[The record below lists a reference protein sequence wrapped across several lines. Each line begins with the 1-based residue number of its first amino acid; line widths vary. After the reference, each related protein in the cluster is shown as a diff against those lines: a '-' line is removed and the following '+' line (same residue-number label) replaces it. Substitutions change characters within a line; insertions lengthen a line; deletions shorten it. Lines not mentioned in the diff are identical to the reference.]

1 MEKNTYGQSIMR
13 TGSCNNRNKSIDI
26 AKGLLILCVVIG
38 HGTQN
43 QSLSDFMYRFHMP
56 LFLILSGC
64 FLKKVE
70 DVETYAKMKATR
82 LLTPYLIYMAIDF
95 LIFDHLHSFNRIIH
109 YLYGGRFINGVYW
122 YITSLY
128 IALVATAILL
138 KKLNKKQLVVIGIVG
153 GVIAI
158 IESNTIGSIS
168 LLKRPGIP
176 FDADVSL
183 LVLSYLI
190 VGYILKDKIVDLFQ
204 RKSFKLDIM
213 AVGVAAVLI
222 LEHLLMET
230 YGIPR
235 QIDMKLVVY
244 TNPISVYII
253 PVLYGFVIA
262 RLSAFIERNCERM
275 SRCLSYVGSITI
287 PIMFLHEPLN
297 RFCLLSNY
305 LLIYL
310 LIGMGIPVLLSIIV
324 SKFECCKYFGIP
336 KRKIVVP
343 DIGDK
348 E

>member
-1 MEKNTYGQSIMR
+1 MEKNIYDQSIMR

-70 DVETYAKMKATR
+70 DVETYAKMKANR
-82 LLTPYLIYMAIDF
+82 LLIPYLIYMAIDF
-95 LIFDHLHSFNRIIH
+95 LLFDHLHNFNRIIH

-128 IALVATAILL
+128 IALIAAVILL
-138 KKLNKKQLVVIGIVG
+138 DKFNKKQLMVIGIVVG
-153 GVIAI
+153 GTAI
-158 IESNTIGSIS
+158 IESNIIDSIS

-190 VGYILKDKIVDLFQ
+190 VGYIIKDRIVALFQ
-204 RKSFKLDIM
+204 RQSLKLDVI
-213 AVGVAAVLI
+213 AIGVIVLLI
-222 LEHLLMET
+222 LEHLLMEK
-230 YGIPR
+230 YGVSR

-244 TNPISVYII
+244 KNPISVYII
-253 PVLYGFVIA
+253 PALYGFAIA
-262 RLSAFIERNCERM
+262 RLSAFIEKNCGRL

-310 LIGMGIPVLLSIIV
+310 LIGMGIPVLFSITV

>member
-95 LIFDHLHSFNRIIH
+95 LIFEHLHSFNRIIH

-153 GVIAI
+153 GGD
-158 IESNTIGSIS
+158 SN
-168 LLKRPGIP
+168 
-176 FDADVSL
+176 
-183 LVLSYLI
+183 
-190 VGYILKDKIVDLFQ
+190 
-204 RKSFKLDIM
+204 
-213 AVGVAAVLI
+213 
-222 LEHLLMET
+222 
-230 YGIPR
+230 
-235 QIDMKLVVY
+235 
-244 TNPISVYII
+244 N
-253 PVLYGFVIA
+253 
-262 RLSAFIERNCERM
+262 
-275 SRCLSYVGSITI
+275 
-287 PIMFLHEPLN
+287 
-297 RFCLLSNY
+297 
-305 LLIYL
+305 
-310 LIGMGIPVLLSIIV
+310 
-324 SKFECCKYFGIP
+324 
-336 KRKIVVP
+336 
-343 DIGDK
+343 
-348 E
+348 

>member
-1 MEKNTYGQSIMR
+1 MR

-70 DVETYAKMKATR
+70 DVETYAKMKANR
-82 LLTPYLIYMAIDF
+82 LLIPYLIYMAIDF
-95 LIFDHLHSFNRIIH
+95 LLFDHLHNFNRIIH

-128 IALVATAILL
+128 IALIAAVILL
-138 KKLNKKQLVVIGIVG
+138 DKFNKKQLMVIGIVVG
-153 GVIAI
+153 GTAI
-158 IESNTIGSIS
+158 IESNIIDSIS

-190 VGYILKDKIVDLFQ
+190 VGYIIKDRIVALFQ
-204 RKSFKLDIM
+204 RQSLKLDVI
-213 AVGVAAVLI
+213 AIGVIVLLI
-222 LEHLLMET
+222 LEHLLMEK
-230 YGIPR
+230 YGVSR

-244 TNPISVYII
+244 KNPISVYII
-253 PVLYGFVIA
+253 PALYGFAIA
-262 RLSAFIERNCERM
+262 RLSAFIEKNCGRL

-310 LIGMGIPVLLSIIV
+310 LIGMGIPVLFSITV

>member
-1 MEKNTYGQSIMR
+1 MEKNTYDQSILR
-13 TGSCNNRNKSIDI
+13 TGNCGNRNKSIDI

-70 DVETYAKMKATR
+70 DVKTYAKMKATR

-95 LIFDHLHSFNRIIH
+95 LFFDHLHNFNRIIH

-128 IALVATAILL
+128 IALVAAAILL

-153 GVIAI
+153 GGIAI
-158 IESNTIGSIS
+158 IESNIISSIS
-168 LLKRPGIP
+168 LLERPGIP
-176 FDADVSL
+176 LDADVSL

-190 VGYILKDKIVDLFQ
+190 AGYILKDKIVDLFQ
-204 RKSFKLDIM
+204 RKSLKLDII

-222 LEHLLMET
+222 LEHLLMEM

-253 PVLYGFVIA
+253 PALYGLVIA
-262 RLSAFIERNCERM
+262 RLSAFIERNCERL

-310 LIGMGIPVLLSIIV
+310 LIGMGIPVLFSIAA
-324 SKFECCKYFGIP
+324 SQFECCKYFGIP
-336 KRKIVVP
+336 KRRIIVP
-343 DIGDK
+343 DIRDK
-348 E
+348 K

>member
-1 MEKNTYGQSIMR
+1 MEKNTYDQSIMR

-70 DVETYAKMKATR
+70 DVETYAKMKANR
-82 LLTPYLIYMAIDF
+82 LLIPYLIYMAIDF
-95 LIFDHLHSFNRIIH
+95 LLFDHLHNFNRIIH

-128 IALVATAILL
+128 IALIAAVILL
-138 KKLNKKQLVVIGIVG
+138 DKFNKKQLMVIGIVG
-153 GVIAI
+153 GGTAI
-158 IESNTIGSIS
+158 IESNIIDSIS

-190 VGYILKDKIVDLFQ
+190 VGYILKDRIVALFQ
-204 RKSFKLDIM
+204 RQSLKLDVI
-213 AVGVAAVLI
+213 AIGVIVLLI
-222 LEHLLMET
+222 LEHLLMEK
-230 YGIPR
+230 YGVSR

-244 TNPISVYII
+244 KNPISVYII
-253 PVLYGFVIA
+253 PALYGFAIA
-262 RLSAFIERNCERM
+262 RLSAFIERNCGRL

-310 LIGMGIPVLLSIIV
+310 LIGMGIPVLFSITV

>member
-1 MEKNTYGQSIMR
+1 MEKNTYDKSIMR

-70 DVETYAKMKATR
+70 DVGTYAKMKATR

-95 LIFDHLHSFNRIIH
+95 LFFDHLHNFSRIIH

-128 IALVATAILL
+128 IALVVAVILL
-138 KKLNKKQLVVIGIVG
+138 NKLNKKQLMVIGIVG
-153 GVIAI
+153 GGTAI
-158 IESNTIGSIS
+158 IESNIIGSIS

-190 VGYILKDKIVDLFQ
+190 VGYILKDRIVDLFQ
-204 RKSFKLDIM
+204 RQSLKLDVI
-213 AVGVAAVLI
+213 AIGVIGLLI
-222 LEHLLMET
+222 LEHLLMEK
-230 YGIPR
+230 YGVSR

-244 TNPISVYII
+244 KNPISVYII
-253 PVLYGFVIA
+253 PTLYGFVIA
-262 RLSAFIERNCERM
+262 RLSAFIERNCGRL
-275 SRCLSYVGSITI
+275 SLCLEYVGSVTI

-297 RFCLLSNY
+297 RFCPMSNY
-305 LLIYL
+305 L
-310 LIGMGIPVLLSIIV
+310 
-324 SKFECCKYFGIP
+324 
-336 KRKIVVP
+336 
-343 DIGDK
+343 
-348 E
+348 

>member
-1 MEKNTYGQSIMR
+1 MEKNTYDQNIMGI
-13 TGSCNNRNKSIDI
+13 GSCSNRNKSIDI

-95 LIFDHLHSFNRIIH
+95 LFFDHLHNFNRIIH

-128 IALVATAILL
+128 IALVVAAILL
-138 KKLNKKQLVVIGIVG
+138 KKLNKKQLVVIGIVFG
-153 GVIAI
+153 GIAI
-158 IESNTIGSIS
+158 IESNIISSIS
-168 LLKRPGIP
+168 LLERPGIP
-176 FDADVSL
+176 LNADVSL

-190 VGYILKDKIVDLFQ
+190 AGYILKDKIVDLFQ
-204 RKSFKLDIM
+204 RKSLKLDII

-222 LEHLLMET
+222 LEHLLMEM

-253 PVLYGFVIA
+253 PALYGLVIA
-262 RLSAFIERNCERM
+262 RLSAFIERNCERL

-305 LLIYL
+305 FPIYL
-310 LIGMGIPVLLSIIV
+310 LIGIGIPVLFSIAAGQ
-324 SKFECCKYFGIP
+324 FEFCKYFGIP
-336 KRKIVVP
+336 KRKIIVP
-343 DIGDK
+343 DIRDK
-348 E
+348 K

>member
-1 MEKNTYGQSIMR
+1 MEKNIYDQSIMR

-70 DVETYAKMKATR
+70 DVETYAKMKANR
-82 LLTPYLIYMAIDF
+82 LLIPYLIYMAIDF
-95 LIFDHLHSFNRIIH
+95 LLFDHLHNFNRIIH

-128 IALVATAILL
+128 IALIAAVILL
-138 KKLNKKQLVVIGIVG
+138 YKFNKKQLMVIGIVVG
-153 GVIAI
+153 GTAI
-158 IESNTIGSIS
+158 IESNIIDSIS

-190 VGYILKDKIVDLFQ
+190 VGYIIKDRIVALFQ
-204 RKSFKLDIM
+204 RQSLKLDVI
-213 AVGVAAVLI
+213 AIGVIVLLI
-222 LEHLLMET
+222 LEHLLMEK
-230 YGIPR
+230 YGVSR

-244 TNPISVYII
+244 KNPISVYII
-253 PVLYGFVIA
+253 PALYGFAIA
-262 RLSAFIERNCERM
+262 RLSAFIEKNCGRL

-310 LIGMGIPVLLSIIV
+310 LIGMGIPVLFSITV

>member
-1 MEKNTYGQSIMR
+1 M
-13 TGSCNNRNKSIDI
+13 
-26 AKGLLILCVVIG
+26 
-38 HGTQN
+38 
-43 QSLSDFMYRFHMP
+43 
-56 LFLILSGC
+56 
-64 FLKKVE
+64 KKVE
-70 DVETYAKMKATR
+70 DVGTYAKMKATR

-95 LIFDHLHSFNRIIH
+95 LFFDHLHNFNRIIH

-128 IALVATAILL
+128 IALVAAAILL
-138 KKLNKKQLVVIGIVG
+138 KKLNKKQLVVIGIVFG
-153 GVIAI
+153 GIAI
-158 IESNTIGSIS
+158 IESNTSGSIS

-310 LIGMGIPVLLSIIV
+310 LIGMGIPVLLSITV

>member
-1 MEKNTYGQSIMR
+1 MR

-70 DVETYAKMKATR
+70 DVETYAKMKANR
-82 LLTPYLIYMAIDF
+82 LLIPYLIYMAIDF
-95 LIFDHLHSFNRIIH
+95 LLFDHLHNFNRIIH

-128 IALVATAILL
+128 IALIAAVILL
-138 KKLNKKQLVVIGIVG
+138 YKFNKKQLMVIGIVVG
-153 GVIAI
+153 GTAI
-158 IESNTIGSIS
+158 IESNIIDSIS

-190 VGYILKDKIVDLFQ
+190 VGYIIKDRIVALFQ
-204 RKSFKLDIM
+204 RQSLKLDVI
-213 AVGVAAVLI
+213 AIGVIVLLI
-222 LEHLLMET
+222 LEHLLMEK
-230 YGIPR
+230 YGVSR

-244 TNPISVYII
+244 KNPISVYII
-253 PVLYGFVIA
+253 PALYGFAIA
-262 RLSAFIERNCERM
+262 RLSAFIEKNCGRL

-310 LIGMGIPVLLSIIV
+310 LIGMGIPVLFSITV

>member
-128 IALVATAILL
+128 IALVVAVILL
-138 KKLNKKQLVVIGIVG
+138 NKLNKKQLMVIGIVWG
-153 GVIAI
+153 GD
-158 IESNTIGSIS
+158 SN
-168 LLKRPGIP
+168 
-176 FDADVSL
+176 
-183 LVLSYLI
+183 
-190 VGYILKDKIVDLFQ
+190 
-204 RKSFKLDIM
+204 
-213 AVGVAAVLI
+213 
-222 LEHLLMET
+222 
-230 YGIPR
+230 
-235 QIDMKLVVY
+235 
-244 TNPISVYII
+244 N
-253 PVLYGFVIA
+253 
-262 RLSAFIERNCERM
+262 
-275 SRCLSYVGSITI
+275 
-287 PIMFLHEPLN
+287 
-297 RFCLLSNY
+297 
-305 LLIYL
+305 
-310 LIGMGIPVLLSIIV
+310 
-324 SKFECCKYFGIP
+324 
-336 KRKIVVP
+336 
-343 DIGDK
+343 
-348 E
+348 

>member
-82 LLTPYLIYMAIDF
+82 LLRPYLIYMAIDF

-310 LIGMGIPVLLSIIV
+310 LIGMGIPVLLSITV
-324 SKFECCKYFGIP
+324 SNYK
-336 KRKIVVP
+336 
-343 DIGDK
+343 
-348 E
+348 

>member
-1 MEKNTYGQSIMR
+1 MEKNAYGQSIMR

-128 IALVATAILL
+128 IALVVAVILL
-138 KKLNKKQLVVIGIVG
+138 NKLNKKQLMVIGIVG
-153 GVIAI
+153 GGTAI
-158 IESNTIGSIS
+158 IESNIIGSIS

-190 VGYILKDKIVDLFQ
+190 VGYILKDRIVDLFQ
-204 RKSFKLDIM
+204 RQSLKLDVI
-213 AVGVAAVLI
+213 AIGVIGLLI
-222 LEHLLMET
+222 LEHLLMEK
-230 YGIPR
+230 YGVSR

-244 TNPISVYII
+244 KNPISVYII
-253 PVLYGFVIA
+253 PTLYGFVIV
-262 RLSAFIERNCERM
+262 RLSAFIERNCGRL
-275 SRCLSYVGSITI
+275 SLCLEYVGSVTI

-297 RFCLLSNY
+297 RFCPMSNY

-310 LIGMGIPVLLSIIV
+310 LIGMGIPVVFSIAV
-324 SKFECCKYFGIP
+324 SRFEYCKYFGIP
-336 KRKIVVP
+336 KRKIA
-343 DIGDK
+343 K
-348 E
+348 RYRC